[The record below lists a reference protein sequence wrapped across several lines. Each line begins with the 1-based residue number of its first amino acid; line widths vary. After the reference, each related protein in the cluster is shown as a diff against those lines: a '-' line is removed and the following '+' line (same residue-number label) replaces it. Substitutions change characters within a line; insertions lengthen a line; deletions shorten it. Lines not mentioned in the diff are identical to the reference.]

1 MGGIMNRAFNLKP
14 VLNYTLLILLTFA
27 IVKLLWSIVDFIF
40 LPSLGVNIIQS
51 EYKSS
56 LYTPFKLGLSTKKA
70 PKVVK
75 RTTPIKMLKLEG
87 IYKDTTN
94 PKSSISIISKGGLS
108 KVVKVGDTVFGFK
121 LKEVKDKSVIL
132 ERGNQNYS
140 LKLPKAD
147 IVDNSYSF
155 VKSTPEKETKKDE
168 SIVDEDGEKI
178 VSRAL
183 INEYKKDMKKI
194 WQNIAI
200 SDYKQD
206 GQLKGFRV
214 RYVKKGSIFEKLG
227 LKRGDIITG
236 INGEMVKSY
245 ALPMRIF
252 SNIDSLDG
260 LILQVKRGNNEV
272 ELEYEIR

>member
-1 MGGIMNRAFNLKP
+1 MDGIMNKTFDIKWLFK
-14 VLNYTLLILLTFA
+14 YLIPIFLSFGV
-27 IVKLLWSIVDFIF
+27 VKVGWSIINFLF
-40 LPSLGVNIIQS
+40 LPSLGIDIIES
-51 EYKSS
+51 DYKSS
-56 LYTPFKLGLSTKKA
+56 LYTPFKLGLSTKET
-70 PKVVK
+70 PKK
-75 RTTPIKMLKLEG
+75 TIKTTPIKLLKLEG
-87 IYKDTTN
+87 IYKDTSN
-94 PKSSISIISKGGLS
+94 PKDSIAIISKGGFS
-108 KVVKVGDTVFGFK
+108 KVVKVGDDIFGFK

-132 ERGNQNYS
+132 QKSNQTYT

-147 IVDNSYSF
+147 IVDSSYSF
-155 VKSTPEKETKKDE
+155 VKNNPEKETKKDKLV
-168 SIVDEDGEKI
+168 IDEDGEKI

-183 INEYKKDMKKI
+183 ISEYKKDMKKI

-214 RYVKKGSIFEKLG
+214 RYIKKGSIFEKLG